1 MTYFKRWK
9 WIFHLL
15 IFKVN
20 FINLNKPYAAY
31 NIGKAN
37 TKSI

>member
-1 MTYFKRWK
+1 MEMDIPFV
-9 WIFHLL
+9 L

-20 FINLNKPYAAY
+20 FINLNKPYAVY

-37 TKSI
+37 TKSK